1 MMTRNPPTARVPIPR
16 IPNLRTRTVTTVLMI
31 LLVVMIIM
39 DIFARRRAAAAVRS
53 QRDLSLVV
61 R

>member
-1 MMTRNPPTARVPIPR
+1 MTDTPSTTRGVQLLLG
-16 IPNLRTRTVTTVLMI
+16 LRTRTITIVLMV
-31 LLVVMIIM
+31 LLVIMIVM
-39 DIFARRRAAAAVRS
+39 DIFARRRVAAAAVRS

>member
-1 MMTRNPPTARVPIPR
+1 MTESQPTTCGV
-16 IPNLRTRTVTTVLMI
+16 PNLRTRTVTSLLMI
-31 LLVVMIIM
+31 LLAIMIVT
-39 DIFARRRAAAAVRS
+39 DIFARRRAAAAAVRS

>member
-1 MMTRNPPTARVPIPR
+1 MTDNPPSMRAAPIL
-16 IPNLRTRTVTTVLMI
+16 PNLRTRTITTVLMV
-31 LLVVMIIM
+31 LLVIMLVM
-39 DIFARRRAAAAVRS
+39 DIFARRRATAAAVRS

>member
-1 MMTRNPPTARVPIPR
+1 MTESEPTTCGV
-16 IPNLRTRTVTTVLMI
+16 PNLRTRTVTSVLI
-31 LLVVMIIM
+31 LLAIMIVM
-39 DIFARRRAAAAVRS
+39 DIFARRRAVAAAVRS

>member
-1 MMTRNPPTARVPIPR
+1 MTDNEPTTRGAPS
-16 IPNLRTRTVTTVLMI
+16 LRTRTIATVLMI
-31 LLVVMIIM
+31 LLVIMIIM

>member
-1 MMTRNPPTARVPIPR
+1 MQIIWPMTRDVPNPRARTI
-16 IPNLRTRTVTTVLMI
+16 TTVLVV

-39 DIFARRRAAAAVRS
+39 DIFARRRAAAAIRS
-53 QRDLSLVV
+53 QRDISFAV

>member
-1 MMTRNPPTARVPIPR
+1 MTKTQPTPHDV
-16 IPNLRTRTVTTVLMI
+16 PNLRTRTVTTVLLI

-39 DIFARRRAAAAVRS
+39 DIFARRRASAAIRS
-53 QRDLSLVV
+53 QRDISLVV

>member
-1 MMTRNPPTARVPIPR
+1 MTENQPTTRGVPS
-16 IPNLRTRTVTTVLMI
+16 LRTRTITTVLMI

-39 DIFARRRAAAAVRS
+39 DIFGRRRAAAVRS